1 MEIQK
6 YPIGGLGS
14 SSVIKVGTATYP
26 EEALSKA
33 ELFRLAKERL
43 GG

>member
-1 MEIQK
+1 
-6 YPIGGLGS
+6 
-14 SSVIKVGTATYP
+14 VGTATYP

-33 ELFRLAKERL
+33 ELFSLAKERL